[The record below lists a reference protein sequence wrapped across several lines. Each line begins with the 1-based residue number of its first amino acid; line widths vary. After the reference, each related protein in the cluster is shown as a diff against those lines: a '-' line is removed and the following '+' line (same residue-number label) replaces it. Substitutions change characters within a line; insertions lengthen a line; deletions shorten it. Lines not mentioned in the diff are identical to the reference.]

1 MKASEVRLMSIE
13 EIKHKIAENKA
24 ALMHIRFQ
32 KKIGQLTDTSKIS
45 KTRRDI
51 AKLLTILKEKENS
64 NGKE

>member
-1 MKASEVRLMSIE
+1 MKVAEIRLMSVD
-13 EIKHKIAENKA
+13 EIKHKIAENKS

-32 KKIGQLTDTSKIS
+32 KKIGQLTDTSKFN
-45 KTRRDI
+45 KTKRDI